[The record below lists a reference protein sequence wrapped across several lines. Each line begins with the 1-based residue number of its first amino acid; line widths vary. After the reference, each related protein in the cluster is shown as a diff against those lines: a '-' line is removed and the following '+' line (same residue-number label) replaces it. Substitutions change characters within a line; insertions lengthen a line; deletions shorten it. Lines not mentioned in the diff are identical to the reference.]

1 MTRTEIIKNNIEALG
16 TEYNIRVSTHKNY
29 NIILISHKLCEAFTM
44 RDVLDIINSS
54 DELKNWKISL
64 NYGDDGGEYP
74 GYTYMDNLSRK
85 NGITILDGD
94 SEEYM
99 EGVWTG
105 ESLNISYA
113 LNGKKDETIY
123 IQNMDEGGEYSG
135 ARPMTFIEIYI
146 NKIGTSDRINFA

>member
-1 MTRTEIIKNNIEALG
+1 MNRTEIIKNNIEALNK
-16 TEYNIRVSTHKNY
+16 EYDIRVSSHKNY
-29 NIILISHKLCEAFTM
+29 NIILVSNKFCEAFTM
-44 RDVLDIINSS
+44 EDVLSIINST

-74 GYTYMDNLSRK
+74 GYIYMDNLSRK
-85 NGITILDGD
+85 NGVTVLNGE

-105 ESLNISYA
+105 GSLNMSYM
-113 LNGKKDETIY
+113 LNDKKDETIY
-123 IQNMDEGGEYSG
+123 IQNMDEGGEYAG

-146 NKIGTSDRINFA
+146 NKIGTSDRINFV